1 MIVADS
7 SALVLLARIGQL
19 ETLKALAGRVVV
31 PAAVWEEVVVARAD
45 APGAREVAAQTWIEV
60 CLVDAAVA
68 TPLLSVLGRGEA
80 EAIALAL
87 REPQATLLLDDGRAR
102 KLADR
107 LGLARIGTLGLLAK
121 AKRAGLVS
129 AVKPLVGKLQANGMW
144 IEPRIVAA
152 ILKEVGE

>member
-31 PAAVWEEVVVARAD
+31 PTAVWEEVVVARAD

-60 CLVDAAVA
+60 RLVDAAVVA
-68 TPLLSVLGRGEA
+68 PLLSVLGRGEA

-107 LGLARIGTLGLLAK
+107 LGLARIGTLGLLAN
-121 AKRAGLVS
+121 AKRAGLVP
-129 AVKPLVGKLQANGMW
+129 AVKPLVGQLQKNGMW
-144 IEPRIVAA
+144 IEPRIVAS

>member
-19 ETLKALAGRVVV
+19 ETLRALAGRVVV
-31 PAAVWEEVVVARAD
+31 PIAVWEEVVVAQAD

-60 CLVDAAVA
+60 RLVDAAVA
-68 TPLLSVLGRGEA
+68 TPILSVLGRGEA

-107 LGLARIGTLGLLAK
+107 LGLARIGTLGLLTK
-121 AKRAGLVS
+121 AKRAGLVP
-129 AVKPLVGKLQANGMW
+129 AVKPLVGQLQANGMW